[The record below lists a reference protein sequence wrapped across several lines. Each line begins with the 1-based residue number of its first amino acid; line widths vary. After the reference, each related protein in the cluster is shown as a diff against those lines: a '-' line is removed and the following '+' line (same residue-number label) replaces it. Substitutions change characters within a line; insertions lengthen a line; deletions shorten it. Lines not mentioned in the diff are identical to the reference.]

1 MATARHLIYRP
12 CDSIMIVQ
20 KNNPRYSDKWGISA
34 IQLIRRIASLV
45 FIILALLAEP
55 VVYIFEHG

>member
-1 MATARHLIYRP
+1 
-12 CDSIMIVQ
+12 MIVQ